1 MLTPKD
7 AGKDDDARLPA
18 RQDRRPAGTGAGMSV
33 VAFPRRRVETPAPP
47 PPLSARQVVAFPG
60 RRFPSIEVAPEG
72 GPAPRVVAPRRAVAE
87 AERRR
92 GERLW
97 TVAISAPLHV
107 GVVWFGY

>member
-60 RRFPSIEVAPEG
+60 RRFPSIEVAP
-72 GPAPRVVAPRRAVAE
+72 
-87 AERRR
+87 
-92 GERLW
+92 W
-97 TVAISAPLHV
+97 
-107 GVVWFGY
+107 